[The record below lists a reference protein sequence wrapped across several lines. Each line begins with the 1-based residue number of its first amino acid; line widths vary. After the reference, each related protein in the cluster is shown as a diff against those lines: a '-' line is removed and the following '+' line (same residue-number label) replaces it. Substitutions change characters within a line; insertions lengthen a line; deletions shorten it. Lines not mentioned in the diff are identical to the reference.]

1 MNLLKSG
8 NGLIFKKIAPPG
20 AVIVALILLALSPLV
35 VASYTIVL
43 LNTIIMY
50 IVMAVSWNIFSGP
63 TGYQSLATAA
73 FFGVGVYASA
83 LFGNSLPLP
92 LLMLIGGA
100 ASFVLALL
108 IGAITLRLR
117 GVYFTIFTFGL
128 VLLLQS
134 LILWYETK
142 FSGTRGRTVIT
153 LDYQYVFYCMFAV
166 LVIILFV
173 SYIIRRSRFGMAL
186 ISIGE
191 SEDAAAHAGIN
202 TTFVKVFA
210 FAITSFAMGAVGA
223 AKATTMIYVDP
234 PIAFNVLMSFMPVL
248 MVIFGGVN
256 SFIGPVIGAVIF
268 TVLQEKLITQ
278 YPQYYMIAFGAIM
291 VLAILLLPDGLVGL
305 AKKISNRKKKGASE
319 NVNS

>member
-8 NGLIFKKIAPPG
+8 NGLTFKKVAPWG
-20 AVIVALILLALSPLV
+20 AVVLALILLAFSPFYTS
-35 VASYTIVL
+35 AYTIVL

-50 IVMAVSWNIFSGP
+50 IVMSVSWNIFSGP
-63 TGYQSLATAA
+63 TRYQSLATAA

-83 LFGNSLPLP
+83 LFGDSLPLP

-100 ASFVLALL
+100 VSFGLALV

-134 LILWYETK
+134 LILWYETT
-142 FSGTRGRTVIT
+142 FSGTRGRTVISI
-153 LDYQYVFYCMFAV
+153 DYQYVFYCMFAV
-166 LVIILFV
+166 LVLVLLASFFIK
-173 SYIIRRSRFGMAL
+173 RSRLGMAL
-186 ISIGE
+186 TSIGE
-191 SEDAAAHAGIN
+191 SEDAAAHVGVN
-202 TTFVKVFA
+202 TTVVKVLA

-248 MVIFGGVN
+248 MVIFGGIN
-256 SFIGPVIGAVIF
+256 TFIGPVIGAVIF
-268 TVLQEKLITQ
+268 TVLQEKLITV
-278 YPQYYMIAFGAIM
+278 YPQWYMIIFGTIM
-291 VLAILLLPDGLVGL
+291 VLAILFLPDGLVGL
-305 AKKISNRKKKGASE
+305 TKKFRFHKKEVREHA
-319 NVNS
+319 NT

>member
-1 MNLLKSG
+1 MNIFKSG
-8 NGLIFKKIAPPG
+8 NSLTAKKIAPPG
-20 AVIVALILLALSPLV
+20 VVVLALILLALSPLYV
-35 VASYTIVL
+35 ESYTIVL

-83 LFGNSLPLP
+83 LFGYSLPLP
-92 LLMLIGGA
+92 LLMLLGGA
-100 ASFVLALL
+100 ASFILALI

-153 LDYQYVFYCMFAV
+153 LDYVYVFYCMFAV
-166 LVIILFV
+166 LVLILIV
-173 SYIIRRSRFGMAL
+173 SLLIRRSRFGMAL
-186 ISIGE
+186 ITIGE

-202 TTFVKVFA
+202 TTFYKVLA

-278 YPQYYMIAFGAIM
+278 YPQWYMIAFGAIM

-305 AKKISNRKKKGASE
+305 AKKFRKKGAGE
-319 NVNS
+319 NANS